1 MRVGGRIFALALL
14 SLTSIFSNTHVNAA
28 IFAYPSNWM
37 RQPKPLTNTLERV
50 EPEKNLPLTHHLD
63 VQKQKGSHLAPLIFL
78 CLIQTFFSSRKI
90 STSKT
95 GND

>member
-50 EPEKNLPLTHHLD
+50 EPEKNSPLTHHLD
-63 VQKQKGSHLAPLIFL
+63 VQKQKGTTLLAHLIFL
-78 CLIQTFFSSRKI
+78 YHQTCFSCRKI

>member
-28 IFAYPSNWM
+28 IFALPSNWM
-37 RQPKPLTNTLERV
+37 RQPKSLTTLERV
-50 EPEKNLPLTHHLD
+50 EPDLPLTHPLD
-63 VQKQKGSHLAPLIFL
+63 VQKQKGSPLAPLIFL

>member
-50 EPEKNLPLTHHLD
+50 ESEKNLPSTHHLD
-63 VQKQKGSHLAPLIFL
+63 VQKQKGTLLAHLIVLYQ
-78 CLIQTFFSSRKI
+78 IQTFFSSRKI

-95 GND
+95 GNN